1 MALELTEEQVKAGW
15 TVQKLG
21 NVTTKI
27 GSGATPRGGKS
38 VYIDEGAALVRSQN
52 VYDHELI
59 FEGIARIDE
68 DAEKQLRNVKVQG
81 CDILLNITGD
91 SIARCAY
98 VKPVVEDAYVNQ
110 HVCIVRVDPA
120 KADYLYIQKY
130 LAGSLGKK
138 RLLDMS
144 DGATRKA
151 LTKKALEEFEVA
163 LPPREEQKRVAEIL
177 GSLDDKIEAN
187 NALIDSL
194 EQLVDL
200 QVAQAR
206 ENSDELVTI
215 SDLAVQVKAQ
225 TLPSKETSGKVLHY
239 SLPAFDAG
247 RVASEEP
254 ADSILSN
261 KFVVNRPA
269 VLFSK
274 LNPGTPRIWMI
285 EPDSERLNFAST
297 EFVVLEPRP
306 GVDLGSLWA
315 ACRDPRV
322 SRVLVEYARGTSSS
336 HQRVSPKDI
345 MSAKVVDVHVPEAQT
360 KLIRD
365 LIAEN
370 VTLAKTRDLLIRK
383 LIK

>member
-1 MALELTEEQVKAGW
+1 MQLKPLTEVMTLQRGYDLPTSKRNGGDVP
-15 TVQKLG
+15 V
-21 NVTTKI
+21 I
-27 GSGATPRGGKS
+27 GATGVVGWHDDPKVDGPVVTIGRSGVVGGSYWSKT
-38 VYIDEGAALVRSQN
+38 AAWP
-52 VYDHELI
+52 
-59 FEGIARIDE
+59 
-68 DAEKQLRNVKVQG
+68 
-81 CDILLNITGD
+81 LNT
-91 SIARCAY
+91 SMY
-98 VKPVVEDAYVNQ
+98 VKDFKGNNPRFIYYALKTIDFNSYDSGSAQPSLN
-110 HVCIVRVDPA
+110 RN
-120 KADYLYIQKY
+120 YIAQIQFPCP
-130 LAGSLGKK
+130 L
-138 RLLDMS
+138 
-144 DGATRKA
+144 
-151 LTKKALEEFEVA
+151 
-163 LPPREEQKRVAEIL
+163 REEQDRIAEIL

-206 ENSDELVTI
+206 ENSGELVAI
-215 SDLAVQVKAQ
+215 ADLAVQMKVQ
-225 TLPSKETSGKVLHY
+225 TLPSKETSDKVLHY

-247 RVASEEP
+247 RVAVEEP

-261 KFVVNRPA
+261 KFVVNKPA

-285 EPDSERLNFAST
+285 EPDADRLNVAST

-306 GVDLGSLWA
+306 GVDVGSLWA
-315 ACRDPRV
+315 VCRD
-322 SRVLVEYARGTSSS
+322 SRISQILVEYARGTSSS

-345 MSAKVVDVHVPEAQT
+345 LSARVVDVRVPEAHT

>member
-1 MALELTEEQVKAGW
+1 MALKLTEEQVKAGW
-15 TVQKLG
+15 TVQRLG
-21 NVTTKI
+21 SITTKI

-38 VYIDEGAALVRSQN
+38 VYIDDGAALVRSQN

-68 DAEKQLRNVKVQG
+68 DAEKQLRSVKVQG

-151 LTKKALEEFEVA
+151 LTKKALEEFEIA
-163 LPPREEQKRVAEIL
+163 LPPREEQKRVAKIL

-194 EQLVDL
+194 EQMVDL

-206 ENSDELVTI
+206 ENSGELVAI
-215 SDLAVQVKAQ
+215 ADLAVQVKAQ
-225 TLPSKETSGKVLHY
+225 TLPSKETSDKVLHY

-247 RVASEEP
+247 RVAVEEP

-261 KFVVNRPA
+261 KFVVNKPA

-285 EPDSERLNFAST
+285 EPDADRLNVAST

-306 GVDLGSLWA
+306 GVDVGSLWA
-315 ACRDPRV
+315 VCRDPRV
-322 SRVLVEYARGTSSS
+322 SQMLVEYARGTSSS

-345 MSAKVVDVHVPEAQT
+345 LSARVVDIRVPEAHT
-360 KLIRD
+360 KIIRD

-370 VTLAKTRDLLIRK
+370 VTLTKTRDLLIRK

>member
-1 MALELTEEQVKAGW
+1 MALELTEEQIRDGW

-21 NVTTKI
+21 TITTKI

-38 VYIDEGAALVRSQN
+38 VYIDDGAALVRSQN

-59 FEGIARIDE
+59 LEGIARIDE
-68 DAEKQLRNVKVQG
+68 DAEKQLRSVKVQG
-81 CDILLNITGD
+81 CDVLLNITGD
-91 SIARCAY
+91 SIARCTY

-110 HVCIVRVDPA
+110 HVCIVRVDPD
-120 KADYLYIQKY
+120 KADYRYIQKY

-151 LTKKALEEFEVA
+151 LTKKALEEFEIA

-187 NALIDSL
+187 NSLIESL

-200 QVAQAR
+200 QVTQAR
-206 ENSDELVTI
+206 ENSGELVAI
-215 SDLAVQVKAQ
+215 ADLAVQMKMQ
-225 TLPSKETSGKVLHY
+225 TLPSKETSDQVLHY

-247 RVASEEP
+247 RVAVEEP

-261 KFVVNRPA
+261 KFIVNKPV

-274 LNPGTPRIWMI
+274 LNPGTPRIWMV
-285 EPDSERLNFAST
+285 EPDTDWLNFAST

-306 GVDLGSLWA
+306 GVDVGSLWA
-315 ACRDPRV
+315 VCRDPRV
-322 SRVLVEYARGTSSS
+322 SQMLVEYARGTSSS

-345 MSAKVVDVHVPEAQT
+345 LSARVVDVRVPEAHT

-365 LIAEN
+365 LIVEN